1 MKKTLSLVLSLV
13 IAVFVIS
20 CSKPKQLTPEIFI
33 TIQNEVLTGDQTE
46 AAKEN
51 AAKKQGFSAKD
62 YDEFEKKVDG
72 DAALKAKVGEL
83 RLKQNSTK

>member
-1 MKKTLSLVLSLV
+1 MKKTLSLVLCFAIS
-13 IAVFVIS
+13 AFVLF

-46 AAKEN
+46 TAKEN
-51 AAKKQGFSAKD
+51 AAKTQGFSAKE
-62 YDEFEKKVDG
+62 YDEFEKKIDS

-83 RLKQNSTK
+83 RLKQNSVK